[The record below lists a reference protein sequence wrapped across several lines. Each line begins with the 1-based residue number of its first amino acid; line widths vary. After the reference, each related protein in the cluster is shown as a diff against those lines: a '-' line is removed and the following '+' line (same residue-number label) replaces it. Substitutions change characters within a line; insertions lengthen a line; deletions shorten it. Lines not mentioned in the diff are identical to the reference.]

1 MMCFVCLPFCSYD
14 PDLINH
20 HRKTS
25 TPLSVQTLMGPRHS
39 PHAGQPIMV
48 NGGSSTPISGGHQ
61 HHRVSPFTRSGT
73 LPMNYQHH
81 PHHPRSVSCDHTGSG
96 AQTLRLTPNG
106 QQQQTHQKPK
116 HSLQHHPQ
124 AVIAQQQARPGYVT
138 LPRRP
143 RSSWSV
149 PPRDSPSP
157 SVTSSGGNNNALYVT
172 MQRPR
177 REPIYDGVGPR
188 TSADGSSMSTLPRGA
203 SMAGSGMTSPA
214 ASIISHQKYSLGPYY
229 APIAEL
235 QECPTTANSTAN
247 SSTKKGSEDSSRGT
261 TPVSSNGDNNKNHS
275 AGNSNNK
282 NFGREFSSSSEMTL
296 MEESISSYM
305 EPFGKALAPPLGVS
319 SGAESTPTPSSSKS
333 RHSTTS
339 AESELEALIVIQ
351 NGKNHQHSP
360 KEHKLEEDIPPM
372 MPLLPPILT
381 PTTVS
386 GVPGIGSNTNGH
398 GMSETSTAFNG
409 GGQGE
414 NNTTATNGNSANLNG
429 NNSSK
434 KVPPKTLPKPKVR
447 PLPPPKPSKSSM
459 LKKPVVFQDEGAD
472 GSEV

>member
-1 MMCFVCLPFCSYD
+1 
-14 PDLINH
+14 
-20 HRKTS
+20 
-25 TPLSVQTLMGPRHS
+25 MGPRHS

-48 NGGSSTPISGGHQ
+48 NGGSSTPVNGGHQ

-96 AQTLRLTPNG
+96 AQTLRLTPSG

-235 QECPTTANSTAN
+235 QECPTTANSTAT

-261 TPVSSNGDNNKNHS
+261 TPISANGDNNKNHS

-339 AESELEALIVIQ
+339 AESELEALIVIP
-351 NGKNHQHSP
+351 NGKNHHQQHSP

-386 GVPGIGSNTNGH
+386 GVPSNGGSNGH

-409 GGQGE
+409 GSHGE
-414 NNTTATNGNSANLNG
+414 NNTTTTNGNSANLNG
-429 NNSSK
+429 SSK

>member
-1 MMCFVCLPFCSYD
+1 
-14 PDLINH
+14 
-20 HRKTS
+20 
-25 TPLSVQTLMGPRHS
+25 
-39 PHAGQPIMV
+39 
-48 NGGSSTPISGGHQ
+48 
-61 HHRVSPFTRSGT
+61 
-73 LPMNYQHH
+73 
-81 PHHPRSVSCDHTGSG
+81 
-96 AQTLRLTPNG
+96 
-106 QQQQTHQKPK
+106 
-116 HSLQHHPQ
+116 
-124 AVIAQQQARPGYVT
+124 
-138 LPRRP
+138 
-143 RSSWSV
+143 
-149 PPRDSPSP
+149 
-157 SVTSSGGNNNALYVT
+157 
-172 MQRPR
+172 
-177 REPIYDGVGPR
+177 
-188 TSADGSSMSTLPRGA
+188 
-203 SMAGSGMTSPA
+203 MAGSGMTSPA

-235 QECPTTANSTAN
+235 QECPTTANSTAT

-261 TPVSSNGDNNKNHS
+261 TPISSNGDNNKNHS

-319 SGAESTPTPSSSKS
+319 NGAESTPTPSSSKS

-339 AESELEALIVIQ
+339 AESELEALIVIP
-351 NGKNHQHSP
+351 NGKNHHQQHSP

-386 GVPGIGSNTNGH
+386 GVPSNGGSNGH

-409 GGQGE
+409 GSHGE
-414 NNTTATNGNSANLNG
+414 NNTTTTNGNSANLNG
-429 NNSSK
+429 SSK

>member
-1 MMCFVCLPFCSYD
+1 
-14 PDLINH
+14 
-20 HRKTS
+20 
-25 TPLSVQTLMGPRHS
+25 MGPRHS

-48 NGGSSTPISGGHQ
+48 NGGTPGGG

-81 PHHPRSVSCDHTGSG
+81 PHHPRSVSCDHTGG
-96 AQTLRLTPNG
+96 AQTLRLTPS
-106 QQQQTHQKPK
+106 QQTHQKPK

-235 QECPTTANSTAN
+235 QEFPTTTSTPVTSTA
-247 SSTKKGSEDSSRGT
+247 STKKGSEDSRGT
-261 TPVSSNGDNNKNHS
+261 NTPVSSNGDKNNSSVAAENSNKNY
-275 AGNSNNK
+275 
-282 NFGREFSSSSEMTL
+282 GREFSSSSEMTL
-296 MEESISSYM
+296 MEESISSYC

-339 AESELEALIVIQ
+339 AESELEALIVIP
-351 NGKNHQHSP
+351 NGKHHHSP

-381 PTTVS
+381 PTTLS
-386 GVPGIGSNTNGH
+386 GPPGGSNGH
-398 GMSETSTAFNG
+398 GISETSTAFNG
-409 GGQGE
+409 GN
-414 NNTTATNGNSANLNG
+414 NNTTNGVDTAGSANLNG
-429 NNSSK
+429 NSK

>member
-1 MMCFVCLPFCSYD
+1 
-14 PDLINH
+14 
-20 HRKTS
+20 
-25 TPLSVQTLMGPRHS
+25 MGPRHS

-48 NGGSSTPISGGHQ
+48 NGGTPGGHQ
-61 HHRVSPFTRSGT
+61 GTPTGHQHRISPFTRSGT

-81 PHHPRSVSCDHTGSG
+81 GSHHPRSVSCDHTGGGGSG
-96 AQTLRLTPNG
+96 AQTLRLTPTSQH
-106 QQQQTHQKPK
+106 QQHQQTHQKPK

-124 AVIAQQQARPGYVT
+124 AVIAQQQQARPGYVT

-157 SVTSSGGNNNALYVT
+157 SVASGGNGNNALYVT

-188 TSADGSSMSTLPRGA
+188 TSADGSSMGTLPRGA
-203 SMAGSGMTSPA
+203 SISGSGMASPA

-235 QECPTTANSTAN
+235 QECPTTTATSTA
-247 SSTKKGSEDSSRGT
+247 STKKGSEDSNRG
-261 TPVSSNGDNNKNHS
+261 TPVSSSSGDKNM
-275 AGNSNNK
+275 AGNSNK

-296 MEESISSYM
+296 MEESISSYC
-305 EPFGKALAPPLGVS
+305 EPFGKALAPPLGGVS
-319 SGAESTPTPSSSKS
+319 SGAESTPTPSSSHKS

-339 AESELEALIVIQ
+339 AESELEALIVIP
-351 NGKNHQHSP
+351 NGKNHHHSP

-372 MPLLPPILT
+372 MPLLPPIMT
-381 PTTVS
+381 STQ
-386 GVPGIGSNTNGH
+386 GIA
-398 GMSETSTAFNG
+398 ETSFNESA
-409 GGQGE
+409 E
-414 NNTTATNGNSANLNG
+414 NENYEQQ
-429 NNSSK
+429 NNK

-459 LKKPVVFQDEGAD
+459 LHRPVISFQDEGAD